1 MTHNV
6 HAIEYNTQTNM
17 LLRKY
22 KLKAV
27 VPMKN
32 TKSYEYEADVSEF
45 RKNEK
50 RKRKQRQQ
58 SRDSKRSYN
67 DGDE

>member
-1 MTHNV
+1 M
-6 HAIEYNTQTNM
+6 
-17 LLRKY
+17 
-22 KLKAV
+22 KAV
-27 VPMKN
+27 VQMKN
-32 TKSYEYEADVSEF
+32 TKSHVYEADVSEF

>member
-1 MTHNV
+1 M
-6 HAIEYNTQTNM
+6 
-17 LLRKY
+17 
-22 KLKAV
+22 KAV

-32 TKSYEYEADVSEF
+32 TKSYEYESEVNEF

-58 SRDSKRSYN
+58 SRDVKRSYN

>member
-1 MTHNV
+1 
-6 HAIEYNTQTNM
+6 M

-58 SRDSKRSYN
+58 SRDNKRSYN